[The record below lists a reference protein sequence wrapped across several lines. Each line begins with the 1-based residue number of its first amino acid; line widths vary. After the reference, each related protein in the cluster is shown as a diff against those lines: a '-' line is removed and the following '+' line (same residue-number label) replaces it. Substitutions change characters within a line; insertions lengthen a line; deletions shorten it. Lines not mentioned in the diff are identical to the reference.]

1 MNDRARLS
9 GEAAASIVAGAPEA
23 TDAGVFGR
31 VRLGYVLVES
41 ERSDAWKR
49 FGVDA
54 LGMHIDTTT
63 PDRVVAFRIDAHQR
77 RLVVTPGPAEDV
89 VALGWQVDDQT
100 TLEAIRA
107 RLARRGVTL
116 AEGGTASATLR
127 GVERYWHCTGPKRLS
142 FEFYVAPVLAE
153 GALQMATSGFAT
165 GAGGMGHLAITSREP
180 AAMQE
185 FWQAIFD
192 ARVSDRIEDR
202 LDGIAFDFTFLRLNE
217 RHHSVAIAATRGL
230 RMDPIRT
237 RIHHLNLQAASLD
250 DVTAAYERCRAL
262 GLRIANAIGQHPND
276 RELSFYVESPSG
288 FEVELG
294 WNPIVVQDEK
304 GWQTARYRGIS
315 LWGHQ
320 PMNLDA
326 ATRLRRAAQGL
337 MSLARTEY
345 SPFRETR

>member
-1 MNDRARLS
+1 
-9 GEAAASIVAGAPEA
+9 V
-23 TDAGVFGR
+23 
-31 VRLGYVLVES
+31 
-41 ERSDAWKR
+41 R

-54 LGMHIDTTT
+54 LGLHLDTTA
-63 PDRVVAFRIDAHQR
+63 PDGVAAFRIDAHQR
-77 RLVVTPGPAEDV
+77 RLVVAPGPYEDV
-89 VALGWQVDDQT
+89 TALGWQVDDEA

-107 RLARRGVTL
+107 RLARRGVPL
-116 AEGGTASATLR
+116 ADGDAESARLR

-142 FEFYVAPVLAE
+142 FEFYIAPVLARGE
-153 GALQMATSGFAT
+153 PCMATSGFET
-165 GAGGMGHLAITSREP
+165 GAGGMGHVAITSREP
-180 AAMQE
+180 AAMLE

-202 LDGIAFDFTFLRLNE
+202 LDGIGFDFTFLRLNE

-237 RIHHLNLQAASLD
+237 RIHHLNLQAATLD
-250 DVTAAYERCRAL
+250 DVTAAYLRCRDL

-294 WNPIVVQDEK
+294 WNPIVVQDEPA
-304 GWQTARYRGIS
+304 WQVARYRGIS

-326 ATRLRRAAQGL
+326 ATRLRRAARGL
-337 MSLARTEY
+337 ASLARTEY
-345 SPFRETR
+345 TPLRGTR